1 MIMEMPH
8 ISCAGLSCAF
18 PPWPLFNP
26 QPCPDAPP
34 WEGGGQARQGLHPAR
49 PHAPTYPHLPQQTP
63 SPGSNTCS
71 DINKTALP
79 NPQSHPQATRS
90 RGHGQNQGPP
100 STSTPPSASSLLLI
114 DGCASSEDPFSR
126 GLGLSQGPTD
136 MRVQRN
142 AKQPLGWR
150 AGQPDSSLIQVIL
163 SKSHDL
169 SDPTPP
175 CVMKV
180 WVRSF

>member
-1 MIMEMPH
+1 MKMNRVIKCVFSLVLTP
-8 ISCAGLSCAF
+8 IF
-18 PPWPLFNP
+18 PL
-26 QPCPDAPP
+26 AVKMLL
-34 WEGGGQARQGLHPAR
+34 LH
-49 PHAPTYPHLPQQTP
+49 
-63 SPGSNTCS
+63 
-71 DINKTALP
+71 
-79 NPQSHPQATRS
+79 
-90 RGHGQNQGPP
+90 
-100 STSTPPSASSLLLI
+100 TSTPPSASSLLLI

-136 MRVQRN
+136 MRIQRN